1 MVFSPGQRIMAPAG
15 RKDAGMRFALVAAIC
30 VLAAGAADAQVQT
43 IRPPMLQLPQQTL
56 PTPQGAAGEGLYVA
70 GADRVAISGDTAIV
84 GLAAPRGTY
93 QVSARAVIANDR
105 EGDGAVACRLT
116 MNGSEIDY
124 SSISVAP
131 HTRQDITLLG
141 VAVATAPVGVH
152 IEMRCMNAGASTA
165 STARWAR
172 VHALAVSRVTGT
184 VPPSN

>member
-1 MVFSPGQRIMAPAG
+1 
-15 RKDAGMRFALVAAIC
+15 MRFALMAAIC
-30 VLAAGAADAQVQT
+30 VLAAVPASAQIQT
-43 IRPPMLQLPQQTL
+43 VRPPVLQAPQTPLPM
-56 PTPQGAAGEGLYVA
+56 PQGAAGEGLYVT

-116 MNGSEIDY
+116 VNGSEIDY

-141 VAVATAPVGVH
+141 VAVATAPIGAH

-184 VPPSN
+184 VPPSD

>member
-1 MVFSPGQRIMAPAG
+1 
-15 RKDAGMRFALVAAIC
+15 MRFALVAAGCMI
-30 VLAAGAADAQVQT
+30 LSGAAFAQA
-43 IRPPMLQLPQQTL
+43 IRPPVIQLPQTV
-56 PTPQGAAGEGLYVA
+56 PVPQGAAGEGLYVA
-70 GADRVAISGDTAIV
+70 GADRVAINGETSIV
-84 GLAAPRGTY
+84 SLATPRGTY

-116 MNGSEIDY
+116 MNGGEIDY

-141 VAVATAPVGVH
+141 VAAATAPIGGH
-152 IEMRCMNAGASTA
+152 IEMRCMNAGASIAT
-165 STARWAR
+165 TARWAR